1 MANIF
6 LFLEKLIENNIYKYL
21 NSLNIENI
29 TSKSE
34 KHNKNKNKLNKK
46 DAIENLFDNKEFIY
60 DNINY
65 LNAENDIRKLSNP
78 EYLYVLIKSN
88 NECNIKCNIVEYN
101 SNTNNLT
108 ENELK
113 TQIENI

>member
-1 MANIF
+1 MIDPSLVNIF

-78 EYLYVLIKSN
+78 EYLYVLIKSIMN
-88 NECNIKCNIVEYN
+88 AILSVI
-101 SNTNNLT
+101 L
-108 ENELK
+108 
-113 TQIENI
+113 